1 MFKHSHLNESIS
13 KRFSMSIFF
22 NIIRGIMTLLTSVFL
37 ARFLGPEDF
46 GRMAFLLASFIAFKA
61 LMDMYSS
68 HAFFTFL
75 SKETRSKD
83 FIKIYWYWMAFQ
95 LIFSLILIGLLLPN
109 TLVATIWQN
118 QDRILVLLALIATF
132 MQQSAW
138 QVASQMAEANRATVA
153 MQKVATSVAFF
164 HLSLIIFL
172 FLIDHLTLPIIFI
185 SVSIEWAIGTFYA
198 VKMYSGNN
206 EKSDNIG
213 SVFNEFWIYCR
224 PLIPLV
230 IFTFLYE
237 FLDRWMLQLWGG
249 SKEQAYYALA
259 LSFSTIIL
267 LANTSIIKIFWKE
280 IAESYHNGD
289 LIKMQDF
296 YKKTSRTLY
305 FIGAFIAGFFIPWS
319 EELLQIIVGND
330 YIDGKTTFI
339 IMLIY
344 PVHQS
349 LGQINGAVLLAT
361 EKVKL
366 QNFAGVIFIIISLLV
381 AYYALAPEGLFIP
394 GLNLGSQ
401 GLAWKMIIM
410 QFFQVNIISYMI
422 ARIFKWK
429 YDWLYQFYVLGVVI
443 LISFLI
449 KFLLIKLLLS
459 VYLVIILSFILYSM
473 ITAALLYV
481 FPYPILGIKKE
492 ELKDLISSFLI
503 KIG

>member
-13 KRFSMSIFF
+13 KRLPMSIFF
-22 NIIRGIMTLLTSVFL
+22 NIIRGLLTLLTGIFL
-37 ARFLGPEDF
+37 ARFLGPEEF
-46 GRMAFLLASFIAFKA
+46 GRMAFLLASFLAFKA
-61 LMDMYSS
+61 LLDMYSS

-95 LIFSLILIGLLLPN
+95 LVFSLILVGLLLPN
-109 TLVATIWQN
+109 TLVASIWQN
-118 QDRILVLLALIATF
+118 EDRILVLLALIATF

-138 QVASQMAEANRATVA
+138 QVASYMAEANRATVA
-153 MQKVATSVAFF
+153 MQKVATSVVFF

-172 FLIDHLTLPIIFI
+172 FLINHLTLPIIFI
-185 SVSIEWAIGTFYA
+185 SISIEWAIGTFYA

-213 SVFNEFWIYCR
+213 SVFNEFWIYCK

-230 IFTFLYE
+230 IFSFLYE

-267 LANTSIIKIFWKE
+267 LATTSIIKIFWKE

-296 YKKTSRTLY
+296 YKKTSRILY
-305 FIGAFIAGFFIPWS
+305 FIGAFIAGFCIPWS
-319 EELLQIIVGND
+319 EEILQISAGGE

-339 IMLIY
+339 LMLIY
-344 PVHQS
+344 PVHQC

-366 QNFAGVIFIIISLLV
+366 QNLTGVIFIIISLLV
-381 AYYALAPEGLFIP
+381 AYYALAPKGLFIP

-410 QFFQVNIISYMI
+410 QFLQVNIISYII

-429 YDWLYQFYVLGVVI
+429 YDWLFQFYVLGAV
-443 LISFLI
+443 LIIGFLT
-449 KFLLIKLLLS
+449 KFLVVNFLS
-459 VYLVIILSFILYSM
+459 SLFFSIILSFTLYIIISTICLYMFSYQILSIKNQEI
-473 ITAALLYV
+473 ITFL
-481 FPYPILGIKKE
+481 KE
-492 ELKDLISSFLI
+492 I
-503 KIG
+503 KID

>member
-37 ARFLGPEDF
+37 ARSLGPEEF
-46 GRMAFLLASFIAFKA
+46 GRMAFLLASFLAFKA

-95 LIFSLILIGLLLPN
+95 LIFSLILVGLLLPN

-118 QDRILVLLALIATF
+118 QDRILVLLALIAIF

-138 QVASQMAEANRATVA
+138 QVASYMAEANRATVA
-153 MQKVATSVAFF
+153 MQKVATSVVFC
-164 HLSLIIFL
+164 HLLLIVFL

-185 SVSIEWAIGTFYA
+185 SISIEWALGTFYA
-198 VKMYSGNN
+198 VKMYSGND
-206 EKSDNIG
+206 EKSDDIS

-230 IFTFLYE
+230 IFSFLYE

-267 LANTSIIKIFWKE
+267 LATTSIIKIFWKE

-305 FIGAFIAGFFIPWS
+305 FIGAFVAGFFIPWS
-319 EELLQIIVGND
+319 EELLQITVGND
-330 YIDGKTTFI
+330 YVDGKTTFI
-339 IMLIY
+339 LMLIY

-366 QNFAGVIFIIISLLV
+366 QNLAGVIFIIVSLLV
-381 AYYALAPEGLFIP
+381 AYYALAPEGLLIP

-429 YDWLYQFYVLGVVI
+429 YDWLYQFYVLGGV
-443 LISFLI
+443 LIIGFLI
-449 KFLLIKLLLS
+449 KFLVVNFLS
-459 VYLVIILSFILYSM
+459 SLFFSIILGFIIYS
-473 ITAALLYV
+473 ITSAICLYV
-481 FPYPILGIKKE
+481 FSYQILSIKNQE
-492 ELKDLISSFLI
+492 INTFLNNLSNKDR
-503 KIG
+503 